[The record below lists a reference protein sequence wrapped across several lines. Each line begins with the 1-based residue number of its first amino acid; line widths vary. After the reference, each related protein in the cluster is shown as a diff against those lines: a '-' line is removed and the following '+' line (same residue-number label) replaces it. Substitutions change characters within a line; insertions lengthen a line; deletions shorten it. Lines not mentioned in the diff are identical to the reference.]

1 MKIYK
6 IKKKGTKAKMSKQK
20 TKVARDSHIINKSLL
35 FLNATTIVRKI
46 KNKTEKRTAKV
57 YLNTEKGGM

>member
-6 IKKKGTKAKMSKQK
+6 IKKKGTKAKMSQQK
-20 TKVARDSHIINKSLL
+20 TKVAKDSHIINKSLP
-35 FLNATTIVRKI
+35 FLNGTTIVRKI
-46 KNKTEKRTAKV
+46 KNKNGKRTAKV